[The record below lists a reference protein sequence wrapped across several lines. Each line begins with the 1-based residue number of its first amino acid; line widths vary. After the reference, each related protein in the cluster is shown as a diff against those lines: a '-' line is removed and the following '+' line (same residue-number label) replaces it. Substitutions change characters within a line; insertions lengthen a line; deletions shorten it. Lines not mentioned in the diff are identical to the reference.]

1 MHYHKRSRQE
11 KVFICLFHVFWYSQ
25 REIIGPR
32 IESALQEAK
41 EVYDAIKIYNLT
53 ERQKAA
59 EQELAKAEEL
69 LNNVT
74 DFRDP
79 LEGVDLDLR
88 DLDEKQINFQIRLND
103 LYNNTEYSLGKTIE
117 AEDLIKGHT

>member
-1 MHYHKRSRQE
+1 M
-11 KVFICLFHVFWYSQ
+11 L
-25 REIIGPR
+25 GPR
-32 IESALQEAK
+32 IESALQEAE
-41 EVYDAIKIYNLT
+41 EVFDAIKIYNLT
-53 ERQKAA
+53 ERQEAA

-74 DFRDP
+74 DFRGP

-88 DLDEKQINFQIRLND
+88 DLDERLINFQIRLDD